1 MLSAITRTSA
11 PVRAARLVPT
21 LARCYGDDAAAP
33 LYPNSSNPQQS
44 SQNSRRSYAPRSFN
58 GNGGSR
64 DQGPREV
71 SLAVPSWQSART
83 PETVPHLLTLADRT
97 EAEISLLVQKALALK
112 LVHKHS
118 GPRAIRK
125 SIDGRSVAMIFSK
138 RSTRTRVATETATAT
153 LGGTPMFLGSADIQ
167 LGVNESLYDSAK
179 VIGSMVDGIMARVKG
194 HDEVETL
201 AAHAGVPVI
210 NALSDLYHPTQIL
223 ADILTLVETY
233 SGPFTLPEQTYAQG
247 NFNLSGFV
255 HSWVSK
261 NVNVGDALRGK
272 KIAWVGD
279 TNNITNELLVTLP
292 RFGMTLAVAAPK
304 GYDTV
309 DPRVLKVLEEQ
320 GVADKII
327 YTNDPAVAVKDADIL
342 VTDTWISMGQ
352 EEESAARMKAFE
364 GYQITMDMA
373 KNAGAKPDWKFMHC
387 LPRHK
392 EEVDDE
398 VFYSDRSV
406 VFPEAENRKWTI
418 MACIS

>member
-1 MLSAITRTSA
+1 MLSTLTRA
-11 PVRAARLVPT
+11 PASVRVARSYAPA
-21 LARCYGDDAAAP
+21 LARCYGEDAPA
-33 LYPNSSNPQQS
+33 
-44 SQNSRRSYAPRSFN
+44 RRSLPKQ
-58 GNGGSR
+58 GGR
-64 DQGPREV
+64 LYQGGQAKYQGQAKNNTAGGTRVINLPITYIGQRKPQT
-71 SLAVPSWQSART
+71 A
-83 PETVPHLLTLADRT
+83 PHLMTLADRT
-97 EAEISLLVQKALALK
+97 VPEITNLVRSALALK
-112 LVHKHS
+112 LISKNFPPQAVRQS
-118 GPRAIRK
+118 MTN
-125 SIDGRSVAMIFSK
+125 RSMAMIFSK
-138 RSTRTRVATETATAT
+138 RSTRTRVATETATSG
-153 LGGTPMFLGSADIQ
+153 LGGVPMFLGSADIQ

-179 VIGSMVDGIMARVKG
+179 VIGSMVDGIMARVNG

-201 AAHAGVPVI
+201 AKHAGVPVI

-233 SGPFTLPEQTYAQG
+233 QGPIDLPSEYERPEDMATG
-247 NFNLSGFV
+247 TSVRN
-255 HSWVSK
+255 WVKK
-261 NVNVGDALRGK
+261 NVDVEAALKGK
-272 KIAWVGD
+272 KMAWIGD

-327 YTNDPAVAVKDADIL
+327 YTNSPAEAIKDADIL

-352 EEESAARMKAFE
+352 EEESAARIKAFE

-373 KNAGAKPDWKFMHC
+373 KSAGAKPDWKFMHC

-418 MACIS
+418 MACIE